1 MSKQKE
7 PQFSPIAVVG
17 ASGLFPGSVG
27 GQSFWRNILGGEDFM
42 TDVPEDHWLI
52 DDYFDPQPGKK
63 GKIYGKRGA
72 FLPKVDFDPM
82 EFGMPPKQLS
92 TTDTAQLLGLV
103 VANKVLEDAVS
114 VQFGKVDKADIS
126 VILGVASATEL
137 VGQMASRIQ
146 RPHWIKALRDAGI
159 PESKVE
165 EVCDG
170 IEGTYP
176 EWDESTFPGLLGNVV
191 AGRIANRLD
200 LGGTNCVVDAACA
213 SSLGAVSMAIREL
226 QSGASNLVITGGV
239 DALNDTFMYMCFS
252 QTPALSPTGDC
263 RPFSADAD
271 GTMLGEGI
279 GMLALRRLEDAE
291 RDGDRIYSVIRGVGS
306 ASDGKSGSIYAPESR
321 GQALAIRRTYD
332 MAGYDVDEVELIEAH
347 GTATKAGDAAEF
359 GGLRYAFEDKV
370 DDTNKQWCALGSVKS
385 QIGHTKSAAGS
396 ASLFKVVMAL
406 HHKVLPPTIK
416 VSEPNPALKI
426 EDSAF
431 YLSTKTRPWVHDP
444 ATTRKGSVSSFGFG
458 GSNFHVA
465 LEEYNSETSQRGRY
479 HASPIEL
486 LVFSGADKA
495 ALVASAK
502 VAVESLKTSPLPTVA
517 ASLQKDFDS
526 TAQLRLSIMATD
538 REAAGTLIEQASS
551 KIEKDPTS
559 AFSMP
564 NKIHYGVGKSQP
576 KVAFIFPGQGS
587 QYVNMGSELA
597 CEFDQARSAWDIAST
612 VDLNSEKRLD
622 QIVHPI
628 PVFDDASRAD
638 QQATLTSTQ
647 WAQPAIGCVSWS
659 MLNLLDTLDLK
670 PDAVAG
676 HSYGEVTA
684 LYAAGALK
692 SPESLMA
699 VSRRRGELM
708 FDAASTPG
716 SMTAVRGGGDEIQ
729 AYLDSWDVK
738 VVIANL
744 NSPTQV
750 VIAGETSEI
759 EKAEVQ
765 LKSAG
770 VTFKRLTVAT
780 AFHTDIVSPS
790 AEPFA
795 EFLTDIKVGKPN
807 VPVYSNTTATTYSN
821 KPAEIRKTLAWQL
834 ANPVRF
840 QEMVERM
847 HDDGIEVFLEVGPSS
862 LLGGM
867 VNDCLKGREFSVV
880 SMDNKKQDGRSA
892 FWNALGSLCA
902 SGVSLNFD
910 ALWQQFAELEALP
923 ESIKRSPVTV
933 KMNGANHGKPYP
945 PKNGSAGVPK
955 PNPEVAAAPAAT
967 PASTPMPAAAA
978 IATSAP
984 TALAPPAPIAL
995 QQSAA
1000 PVRDANWVAAFQS
1013 LQEQTLAAQK
1023 SFQDT
1028 LGQAHQA
1035 FLHAS
1040 EVAFTQLSGAP
1051 SELMPTQ
1058 AIYQT
1063 PITAPVNVAAPVTA
1077 VQTAPIQAAPAQ
1089 AIAPQMAAPSI
1100 DFEAM
1105 LLDVVAE
1112 KTGYPKEMLTLDMEL
1127 ESGLGIDSI
1136 KRVEILSTLQE
1147 EIPHLGE
1154 MDTGVLAELNTLG
1167 EIIDLANASA
1177 PAQSGAAVQLN
1188 TAAQP
1193 SSAVPAIDFEAM
1205 LLDVVAE
1212 KTGYPKE
1219 MLTLDMELESGLG
1232 IDSIKRVE
1240 ILSTLQ
1246 EEIPHLGDMDTGVL
1260 AELNTLGEIIDL
1272 ANASAPAGSAPAAQQ
1287 TQVSS
1292 IDFESMLLEVVAE
1305 KTGYPKDMLTLD
1317 MELESGLGIDSIK
1330 RVEIL
1335 STLQEQIPH
1344 LGDMDTGVLAEL
1356 NTLGEIIDLAN
1367 ASAPAGSATTAQQP
1381 QVSSLDFEAMLLD
1394 VVAEKTGYPK
1404 DMLTLDMELESGL
1417 GIDSIKRVE
1426 ILSSL
1431 QDQIPHLGDMD
1442 TGVLAELNT
1451 LGEIIELANASAPSG
1466 VQVAPTTDTGS
1477 KVSAAD
1483 FERMLLEVVAEKT
1496 GYPEEMLT
1504 LDMELESGL
1513 GIDSIKRVEI
1523 LSSLQDQ
1530 IPHLGELD
1538 TGVLAELNTLG
1549 EIIELANASAPGAE
1563 SDSET
1568 KDSPPKANAPIEMTR
1583 YEVATNERAASGI
1596 AIGNIQNASPL
1607 YLVGDKTGTAEK
1619 LADMLLSVGI
1629 ASEISALSPENAEF
1643 MVVLT
1648 GLNEADTIADQ
1659 SEINV
1664 EAFEQVRRSAKTMS
1678 TTGQLLVTVQSTG
1691 GDFGIS
1697 GNSGNAMWA
1706 TGLAALAKTASRE
1719 WPNVS
1724 VKAIDVETENLSIER
1739 IAQEIFAELIAGGSE
1754 IEVGLQADGKRVT
1767 LVAESQDGFGD
1778 TTPLSDDAV
1787 IVVSGG
1793 ARGVTAACLQ
1803 ELLERK
1809 PVKLAILGRTP
1820 LKDEDVSL
1828 VSLTTDAELK
1838 KALLAKYTSAGEK
1851 ITPIELNRKV
1861 GSILNMREVRSNLAA
1876 LSSTGSEVVYL
1887 PTDIA
1892 DEASVNESVASAR
1905 SQFGPITMIVHAAGV
1920 LADKEIHKKT
1930 DEQFQSVFKTKID
1943 GLQNLLKATESDPLS
1958 HMVCF
1963 SSVAARTG
1971 NSGQVDYAM
1980 ANDILNRVCQA
1991 EQTKRGDAFTAK
2003 SIGWGP
2009 WAGGMVDP
2017 SLAGHFR
2024 AQGVELIPMQ
2034 DGANLF
2040 ADEVEGKNGKC
2051 VEIVYGGGLYNADQN
2066 DGHYQ
2071 LSLHVHESSYPQISS
2086 HLIQGQAVVPLV
2098 LVNEWGLGI
2107 ASALYPTMSVVGVR
2121 DLNVVKGIQL
2131 EDFEGFGDWLNIECT
2146 LNNAGDLVD
2155 MVVSNGQGVIQYKL
2169 SIELSNDI
2177 APEAERETSEA
2188 LELETWE
2195 WTPKHIYEEFLFHGE
2210 KLQVIKKLIGTSE
2223 AGCRGMLQMPD
2234 EADLARFRVAM
2245 LDGGLQLALL
2255 WERKRSGLASLP
2267 TKLGHLTWDMPAK
2280 VEGPVLCDLI
2290 LKKATKLASTWSIVF
2305 TDVEKK
2311 IIATMEDVNI
2321 HVLLGKA

>member
-7 PQFSPIAVVG
+7 QQFSPIAVVG

-42 TDVPEDHWLI
+42 SEVPEDHWLI
-52 DDYFDPQPGKK
+52 DDYYDSQPGKK

-103 VANKVLEDAVS
+103 VANKVLEDAAS

-146 RPHWIKALRDAGI
+146 RPHWIKALREAGI
-159 PESKVE
+159 PESKVI

-170 IEGTYP
+170 IENTYP

-279 GMLALRRLEDAE
+279 GMVALRRLEDAE
-291 RDGDRIYSVIRGVGS
+291 RDGDRIYAVIRGVGS

-321 GQALAIRRTYD
+321 GQALAIRRAYD
-332 MAGYDVDEVELIEAH
+332 MAGYDVDQVELIEAH

-359 GGLRYAFEDKV
+359 GGLRYAFEDKL
-370 DDTNKQWCALGSVKS
+370 DEDNKQWCALGSVKS

-396 ASLFKVVMAL
+396 ASLFKVVMSL

-416 VSEPNPALKI
+416 VSEPNPALNI
-426 EDSAF
+426 EESAF
-431 YLSTKTRPWVHDP
+431 YLNTETRPWVHDP
-444 ATTRKGSVSSFGFG
+444 KTTRKGSVSSFGFG

-465 LEEYNSETSQRGRY
+465 LEEYNGDTGQRGRY
-479 HASPIEL
+479 HASPLEL
-486 LVFSGADKA
+486 LAFSGSDKA
-495 ALVASAK
+495 ALLNSANS
-502 VAVESLKTSPLPTVA
+502 AIDALKTLPLPTLA
-517 ASLQKDFDS
+517 AQLQRDFDAS
-526 TAQLRLSIMATD
+526 ASHRLSIMATD
-538 REAAGTLIEQASS
+538 REAAGSLIQQASS
-551 KIEKDPTS
+551 KIDKDPEI

-564 NKIHYGVGKSQP
+564 NKIHYGTGKSQP
-576 KVAFIFPGQGS
+576 KVAFLFPGQGS
-587 QYVNMGSELA
+587 QYVSMGSELA
-597 CEFDQARSAWDIAST
+597 CEFDQARKAWDIAST
-612 VDLNSEKRLD
+612 VDLNSEQRLD

-628 PVFDDASRAD
+628 PVFNDEART
-638 QQATLTSTQ
+638 QQQTTLTSTQ

-692 SPESLMA
+692 SPESLLS

-708 FDAASTPG
+708 FDAAATPG
-716 SMTAVRGGGDEIQ
+716 SMTAVRGGGDQIQ
-729 AYLDSWDVK
+729 AYLDSWDCK

-750 VIAGETSEI
+750 VIAGETAEI
-759 EKAEVQ
+759 EKAEIQ

-770 VTFKRLTVAT
+770 LTFKRLTVAT

-795 EFLTDIKVGKPN
+795 EFLSDVKVGKPN
-807 VPVYSNTTATTYSN
+807 VPVYSNTSASTYSN
-821 KPAEIRKTLAWQL
+821 KPAEICKTLAWQL

-840 QEMVERM
+840 QEMIEHM
-847 HDDGIEVFLEVGPSS
+847 HDDGIELFLEVGPSS

-880 SMDNKKQDGRSA
+880 SMDNRKQDGRSA
-892 FWNALGSLCA
+892 FWNALGSLSA
-902 SGVSLNFD
+902 SGVKLNFE
-910 ALWQQFAELEALP
+910 ALWQDFAELEVLP

-945 PKNGSAGVPK
+945 PANGSAGVPK
-955 PNPEVAAAPAAT
+955 PNPEVAAVTAVAAPSIAT
-967 PASTPMPAAAA
+967 PQAAAPQPTTASIA
-978 IATSAP
+978 IQP
-984 TALAPPAPIAL
+984 
-995 QQSAA
+995 SAA

-1013 LQEQTLAAQK
+1013 LQEQTLEAQK
-1023 SFQDT
+1023 SFQNT

-1040 EVAFTQLSGAP
+1040 EVAFTQLSGVP
-1051 SELMPTQ
+1051 SEIISGQ
-1058 AIYQT
+1058 HAI
-1063 PITAPVNVAAPVTA
+1063 PA
-1077 VQTAPIQAAPAQ
+1077 TAPIIEPIAEP
-1089 AIAPQMAAPSI
+1089 AIAPTQTQEAVPAPQAVATQVSATEITTSAAPSI
-1100 DFEAM
+1100 DFE
-1105 LLDVVAE
+1105 
-1112 KTGYPKEMLTLDMEL
+1112 
-1127 ESGLGIDSI
+1127 S
-1136 KRVEILSTLQE
+1136 
-1147 EIPHLGE
+1147 
-1154 MDTGVLAELNTLG
+1154 
-1167 EIIDLANASA
+1167 
-1177 PAQSGAAVQLN
+1177 
-1188 TAAQP
+1188 
-1193 SSAVPAIDFEAM
+1193 M

-1272 ANASAPAGSAPAAQQ
+1272 ANASAPAASISTGQAPQGQ
-1287 TQVSS
+1287 PSL
-1292 IDFESMLLEVVAE
+1292 DFESMLLEVVAD

-1367 ASAPAGSATTAQQP
+1367 ASAPAGQVISTAP
-1381 QVSSLDFEAMLLD
+1381 ASSINFEEMLLD

-1451 LGEIIELANASAPSG
+1451 LGEIIELANASAPNAQTPQNNEEG
-1466 VQVAPTTDTGS
+1466 RTE
-1477 KVSAAD
+1477 VSTAD
-1483 FERMLLEVVAEKT
+1483 FEKMLLEVVAEKT
-1496 GYPEEMLT
+1496 GYPVEMLT

-1530 IPHLGELD
+1530 IPHLGDMD

-1549 EIIELANASAPGAE
+1549 EIIELANASAPG
-1563 SDSET
+1563 SSSSE
-1568 KDSPPKANAPIEMTR
+1568 KDSFEVDSTEKQNIESTIEMTR
-1583 YEVATNERAASGI
+1583 YEVSTTERAASGI

-1619 LADMLLSVGI
+1619 LAVMLSGVGI
-1629 ASEISALSPENAEF
+1629 ESKISALSPVDANF

-1648 GLNEADTIADQ
+1648 GLNSANNIQDQ
-1659 SEINV
+1659 SAINV
-1664 EAFEQVRRSAKTMS
+1664 EAFEQVRRSAETMS
-1678 TTGQLLVTVQSTG
+1678 KSGQLLVTVQATG
-1691 GDFGIS
+1691 GDFGLGGKS
-1697 GNSGNAMWA
+1697 ENAAWS

-1719 WPNVS
+1719 WSNVA

-1739 IAQEIFAELIAGGSE
+1739 IAQEIFAELIAGGPE
-1754 IEVGLQADGKRVT
+1754 IEVGLQADGKRIT
-1767 LVAESQDGFGD
+1767 LVADSVEGSGNP
-1778 TTPLSDDAV
+1778 TPLIDNAV

-1809 PVKLAILGRTP
+1809 PVKVAILGRTP
-1820 LKDEDVSL
+1820 LKEEAADLADLS
-1828 VSLTTDAELK
+1828 TDAELK
-1838 KALLAKYTSAGEK
+1838 KAVLAKYTRSGKK
-1851 ITPIELNRKV
+1851 ITPIELNREV
-1861 GSILNMREVRSNLAA
+1861 GSILNSREVRANLSA
-1876 LSSTGSEVVYL
+1876 LSKTGSEVIYL

-1892 DEASVNESVASAR
+1892 NEASVIESVSTAR
-1905 SQFGPITMIVHAAGV
+1905 KQFGPITMIVHAAGV

-1930 DEQFQSVFKTKID
+1930 DAQFQSVFKTKID
-1943 GLQNLLKATESDPLS
+1943 GLQNILKATESDPLS

-1991 EQTKRGDAFTAK
+1991 EQTKRGNSFTAK

-2024 AQGVELIPMQ
+2024 SQGVELIPMQ
-2034 DGANLF
+2034 EGATLF
-2040 ADEVEGKNGKC
+2040 ADEVEGRNGKC
-2051 VEIVYGGGLYNADQN
+2051 VEIVYGGGLYNADKES
-2066 DGHYQ
+2066 GHHQ
-2071 LSLHVHESSYPQISS
+2071 LSLHVHESWHPQISS
-2086 HLIQGQAVVPLV
+2086 HLIKGQPVVPLV

-2107 ASALYPTMSVVGVR
+2107 VAALYPTMSVVGVR

-2131 EDFEGFGDWLNIECT
+2131 NDFEGKGDWLSIECT
-2146 LNNAGDLVD
+2146 LNNAGDLVA
-2155 MVVSNGQGVIQYKL
+2155 MIVSDKQDVMQYKL
-2169 SIELSNDI
+2169 SIELSHDVMK
-2177 APEAERETSEA
+2177 EAEMEISEA
-2188 LELETWE
+2188 LELDTWE
-2195 WTPKHIYEEFLFHGE
+2195 WTPKHIYEELLFHGE
-2210 KLQVIKKLIGTSE
+2210 KLQVIKKLLGASE

-2267 TKLGHLTWDMPAK
+2267 TKLGHLKWHMPTK

-2305 TDVEKK
+2305 TDVEKQ
-2311 IIATMEDVNI
+2311 IIATMEDVKI